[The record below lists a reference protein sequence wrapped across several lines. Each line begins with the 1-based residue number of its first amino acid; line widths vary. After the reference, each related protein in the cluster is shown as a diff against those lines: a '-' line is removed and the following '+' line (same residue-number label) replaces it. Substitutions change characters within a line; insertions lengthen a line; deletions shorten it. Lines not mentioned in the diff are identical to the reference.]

1 MENTIESTQSLKRS
15 KEEIRQYVEQWQQ
28 SGKNKTIFCLENNLN
43 YLTFIGWTNPK
54 KKKKKKENLSDLS
67 GFIPLKINN
76 TSEDLFAEIHLSDGT
91 KVCLHQSV
99 PALYLRSLI
108 R

>member
-1 MENTIESTQSLKRS
+1 MENTIELTQPLKRS
-15 KEEIRQYVEQWQQ
+15 KEEIRQYIEQWQQ

-54 KKKKKKENLSDLS
+54 KKKKKKETLSDES
-67 GFIPLKINN
+67 GFVPLKI
-76 TSEDLFAEIHLSDGT
+76 SDASGSLYAEIHLADGT

>member
-1 MENTIESTQSLKRS
+1 MENTIESMQALKRS
-15 KEEIRQYVEQWQQ
+15 KEEIRQYIEQWQQ

-54 KKKKKKENLSDLS
+54 KKKKKKENLSDES
-67 GFIPLKINN
+67 GFVPLKIHD
-76 TSEDLFAEIHLSDGT
+76 SSKGSFAEVHLSDGT
-91 KVCLHQSV
+91 KICLHQCV